1 MAQLLRMPAVSA
13 DAESAVLLAWS
24 VGENV
29 QYSAE
34 DTLAEVE
41 TDKASVEIEAES
53 DGVILKTLVTAG
65 SEVQVGAPIALLGKR
80 DERITDLNTLLT
92 ELGVNAPT
100 PSTSPERR
108 DVLAETTA
116 VAEPAAASAPSDH
129 AEATVGETLDEP
141 GAATAPGVSAAANG
155 DSVNGSAGLGGK
167 RIFVSPLAR
176 RMARD
181 AGLTL
186 ERIEGTGPNNRIRRA
201 DVEAAISK
209 GTTTPSSAAAAP
221 VVPALAAPAAAAA
234 PVSPAPLASAAAKAS
249 GAGDTDEPHSKL
261 RRLIATR
268 LTESKQTVPHFYLT
282 GSARV
287 DALMAL
293 RTQLNEDSP
302 VKISVN
308 DLIIKAVA
316 RAHTRVPAMN
326 AIWTDQALRRFYHVD
341 ISVAV
346 ASERGLVTPTLRAV
360 EQMSITAVS
369 AAVKDFVRRAGVGKL
384 RQDELEGG
392 AFSVSNL
399 GMFGTEN
406 FSAIINPPQSAIL
419 AVGAATPEPVVVDGA
434 LAVGMVMRM
443 TLSVD
448 HRAVDGALAAEWL
461 RTFLGILERPLQI
474 LT

>member
-53 DGVILKTLVTAG
+53 DGVILKTLVTPG

-108 DVLAETTA
+108 DVPAETTA

-209 GTTTPSSAAAAP
+209 GTTTPSSAAAA
-221 VVPALAAPAAAAA
+221 A

-249 GAGDTDEPHSKL
+249 GAGYTDEPHSKL